1 MYIYLSIYLSICPHI
16 INVWLD
22 FLVAVLALDPM
33 IGAISAGCT
42 VVLKASEIAP
52 ATSAFFARMI
62 PKYLDTDA
70 IRVVEGGVPEVS
82 ALLEQK
88 WDKIFYTGGV
98 IFLAH
103 LLQEYYSHL
112 GVCFLCR
119 GLFYQVL
126 LRASCV
132 EA

>member
-1 MYIYLSIYLSICPHI
+1 MYIYIYVCPHI
-16 INVWLD
+16 LSVWLD

-33 IGAISAGCT
+33 IGAISAGCA

-98 IFLAH
+98 IFPAH
-103 LLQEYYSHL
+103 VLQEQYSHL
-112 GVCFLCR
+112 GVLLPLSGTF
-119 GLFYQVL
+119 FYQVL
-126 LRASCV
+126 P
-132 EA
+132 